1 MKKILLPLAA
11 LLLGAGCVVRSIH
24 PWLSD
29 ETRVDDPSLLGGWHD
44 ARHEHTAFFAESTNS
59 SDFAYS
65 VLLVQKRNETSHFMA
80 NLHRLDDV
88 LLLVAGPAE
97 TDGLGTYVRLPGH
110 LLFKAVLAGDS
121 LELFEVDLDSF
132 GARAAQ
138 ADLSMVAVA
147 STNEKP
153 SVLTATTAT
162 AEAFVRAQLAD
173 PTFFAE
179 KPLYSFRK
187 LPGSAD

>member
-11 LLLGAGCVVRSIH
+11 LLLGAGCVVQSIY
-24 PWLSD
+24 PWLTD
-29 ETRVDDPSLLGGWHD
+29 ETRVDAPSLLGGWHD
-44 ARHEHTAFFAESTNS
+44 ARQQHAAFFVQSTNS

-65 VLLVQKRNETSHFMA
+65 VLLVQKRNETSRFTA

-88 LLLVAGPAE
+88 LLLVAGPE
-97 TDGLGTYVRLPGH
+97 EQEDLGAYARLPGH

-121 LELFEVDLDSF
+121 LELFEVDLVSF

-138 ADLSMVAVA
+138 ADLSLLAVA

-153 SVLTATTAT
+153 SVLTATPADV
-162 AEAFVRAQLAD
+162 EAFVRAQLAE
-173 PTFFAE
+173 PGFFKE
-179 KPLYSFRK
+179 QPLYSFRK
-187 LPGSAD
+187 LPDSPQ

>member
-1 MKKILLPLAA
+1 MRKILLPLAA
-11 LLLGAGCVVRSIH
+11 LLLGAGCVVQSLY
-24 PWLSD
+24 PWLAD
-29 ETRVDDPSLLGGWHD
+29 DTRVDDPALLGGWYD
-44 ARHEHTAFFAESTNS
+44 AGQEHAAFFAESTNS

-65 VLLVQKRNETSHFMA
+65 VLLVQKRNETSRFMA
-80 NLHRLDDV
+80 NLHRIDNV
-88 LLLVAGPAE
+88 LLLVAGPE
-97 TDGLGTYVRLPGH
+97 EQEDLGTYVRLPGH
-110 LLFKAVLAGDS
+110 LLFKAAFAGDS

-138 ADLSMVAVA
+138 ANLAMLAVA

-153 SVLTATTAT
+153 SVLTATTADV
-162 AEAFVRAQLAD
+162 EAFVRSQLAD

-187 LPGSAD
+187 LPDAAD

>member
-11 LLLGAGCVVRSIH
+11 LLLGAGCVVQSLY
-24 PWLSD
+24 PWLAD
-29 ETRVDDPSLLGGWHD
+29 DTRVDDPSLLGGWYD
-44 ARHEHTAFFAESTNS
+44 ARQEHAAFFAETTNS

-65 VLLVQKRNETSHFMA
+65 VLLVQKRNETSHFLA
-80 NLHRLDDV
+80 NLHRIDNV
-88 LLLVAGPAE
+88 LLLVAGPE
-97 TDGLGTYVRLPGH
+97 EQEDLGMYVRLPGH
-110 LLFKAVLAGDS
+110 LLFKVAFAGDS

-138 ADLSMVAVA
+138 ANLSMLAVA

-153 SVLTATTAT
+153 SVLTAITADV
-162 AEAFVRAQLAD
+162 EAFVRAQLAD

-179 KPLYSFRK
+179 KPLYSFQK
-187 LPGSAD
+187 LPGSAK